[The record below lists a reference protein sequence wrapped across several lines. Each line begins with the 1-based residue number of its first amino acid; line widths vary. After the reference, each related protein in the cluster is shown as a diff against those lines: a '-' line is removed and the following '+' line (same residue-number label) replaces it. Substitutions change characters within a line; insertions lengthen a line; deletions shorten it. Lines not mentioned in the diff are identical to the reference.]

1 VYYLIIKKNMK
12 YYKIH
17 NSTFSRMKVKNYREL
32 WEKTIEQ
39 GYDGLAFDCFTKVQK
54 KGENNFHFTFST
66 PTEDRHLDIV
76 EQKFQLTNYKKNP
89 VLLDSHS
96 YESITDIIG
105 KVNKIGIKDGSLKGQ
120 VEFSLDT
127 PKGMIAYKLAEGGF
141 LNATSIGFIP
151 KKFDDK
157 DPNKILESELLEISA
172 VAVPANP
179 EALMSKL
186 KEVVEEG
193 TFQGVISPNDD
204 EKEEKDVNPQ
214 DDIEEP
220 ENDELDALEEELE
233 DDEMEV
239 MFEAEEGLLK
249 ELNEAG
255 GDDEDEIGESEEEVE
270 EKSVLLEIAKELS
283 KTTPENLA
291 QRKRIIF
298 KQLRDALSQDNTQ

>member
-1 VYYLIIKKNMK
+1 MK

-17 NSTFSRMKVKNYREL
+17 NSTFSRMKVKNYKEL

-66 PTEDRHLDIV
+66 PTEDRHLDVV
-76 EQKFQLTNYKKNP
+76 EQKFRLTNYKKNP

-105 KVNKIGIKDGSLKGQ
+105 KVNKIGIKDGNLKGI

-157 DPNKILESELLEISA
+157 DPNRIIESELLEISA

-179 EALMSKL
+179 EALLSKL
-186 KEVVEEG
+186 KEVIEEANEEEIEENDVEPEEEVEE
-193 TFQGVISPNDD
+193 PL
-204 EKEEKDVNPQ
+204 E
-214 DDIEEP
+214 
-220 ENDELDALEEELE
+220 DELEALEEELE
-233 DDEMEV
+233 D
-239 MFEAEEGLLK
+239 EEDIIEEIK
-249 ELNEAG
+249 ENARE
-255 GDDEDEIGESEEEVE
+255 EEEEVE
-270 EKSVLLEIAKELS
+270 EKAVLIEIAKELS
-283 KTTPENLA
+283 KTTPENLS